1 MRRTSGS
8 LVSRQSHEFFMV
20 PCTLARSSRPYG
32 LIPANMIHGIRFGK
46 APKMQVPVAAQNFLE
61 LLEKSELL
69 TGSQIKKVRD
79 RLRIPDT
86 ATARETAKLLVR
98 GRVLTPFQAERL
110 LEGRYRGL
118 VIDGYRIREVL
129 GFGGMG
135 CVFIAEDPNEDRK
148 VAIKVLS
155 SEHALDAGM
164 LARMKLEAIAGMR
177 LNHPNII
184 RTYRMDT
191 TGAVHYLV
199 MELFRGISLHEL
211 VALYGALKWPM
222 VCDIALQAAEALK
235 AAHAQ
240 GIIHR
245 DIKPAN
251 FLIDQA
257 GVTRILDFGLAMMND
272 VPEEEFSLSMVFG
285 HDCLGTPD
293 YIAPEQSRDSR
304 RVDARAD
311 IYSLGATLYV
321 ALTAHVPFPEKSNKA
336 KLEAHR
342 SKRPRNV
349 CQLRPEIPAEI
360 GAIIA
365 KMMEKDPA
373 KRYQSAD
380 ELADA
385 VRPHAQ
391 RKEIQFDF
399 RELVTLRA
407 KQAKAKVEQSG
418 KKSSGQRS
426 SITSA
431 SGWLKEGNHQIADG
445 TDSFSQ
451 SETPANRQPEPDRIR
466 TEPVRSATPASSR
479 PTTFKG
485 PAPAGWRLQI
495 LGTKRQVALLKART
509 SIGSAHGADIL
520 LLRED
525 GVDSVQCWLE
535 YDGQHWKLHQESKT
549 LPTYVNGKVEALCTL
564 NHGSKI
570 TFGAKMGVQLVSIQQ
585 AEKNRKRLISLVI
598 GLIVLL
604 SVGGIAW
611 LLQSLF
617 QIG

>member
-1 MRRTSGS
+1 MWSHSGEHDS
-8 LVSRQSHEFFMV
+8 WDSDWQSH
-20 PCTLARSSRPYG
+20 
-32 LIPANMIHGIRFGK
+32 
-46 APKMQVPVAAQNFLE
+46 KMQVPVAAQNFLE

-69 TGSQIKKVRD
+69 NGSQIKKVRD
-79 RLRIPDT
+79 RLKIPDT
-86 ATARETAKLLVR
+86 ATAQETAKLLVKAR
-98 GRVLTPFQAERL
+98 ALTPFQAERL

-184 RTYRMDT
+184 RTYRMGT

-211 VALYGALKWPM
+211 VALYGPLNWPM
-222 VCDIALQAAEALK
+222 VCDIALQAAVALK
-235 AAHAQ
+235 AAHTQ

-251 FLIDQA
+251 FLIDQD

-272 VPEEEFSLSMVFG
+272 VPDEEFSLSMVFG

-304 RVDARAD
+304 SVDARAD

-342 SKRPRNV
+342 SKRPKNV
-349 CQLRPEIPAEI
+349 CLLLPEIPAEI

-385 VRPHAQ
+385 VRPYAQ
-391 RKEIQFDF
+391 RKAIQFDF

-431 SGWLKEGNHQIADG
+431 SGWLREGSHQIADG
-445 TDSFSQ
+445 TDSFSH
-451 SETPANRQPEPDRIR
+451 SETPAIRQPEPDQIR
-466 TEPVRSATPASSR
+466 SKPVRSATTSFSR
-479 PTTFKG
+479 PTAFKG
-485 PAPAGWRLQI
+485 SAPAGWRLQI
-495 LGTKRQVALLKART
+495 LGTKRQVALMKVRT
-509 SIGSAHGADIL
+509 SIGSGHGADVM

-535 YDGQHWKLHQESKT
+535 YDGKHWKLHQESKT
-549 LPTYVNGKVEALCTL
+549 HPTYVDGKVEALCTL

-570 TFGAKMGVQLVSIQQ
+570 TFGTKTGVQLLSLQQ
-585 AEKNRKRLISLVI
+585 KAKNRTRLISLVI
-598 GLIVLL
+598 GLIVLM

-611 LLQSLF
+611 LVLSLF
-617 QIG
+617 ETG

>member
-1 MRRTSGS
+1 
-8 LVSRQSHEFFMV
+8 
-20 PCTLARSSRPYG
+20 
-32 LIPANMIHGIRFGK
+32 
-46 APKMQVPVAAQNFLE
+46 MQVPVAAQSFLE
-61 LLEKSELL
+61 LLAKSELL
-69 TGSQIKKVRD
+69 TGSQIKKMRD
-79 RLRIPDT
+79 KLKIPDA

-222 VCDIALQAAEALK
+222 VCDIALQAAQALK

-251 FLIDQA
+251 FLIDQD

-293 YIAPEQSRDSR
+293 YIAPEQSLDSR
-304 RVDARAD
+304 HVDARAD

-365 KMMEKDPA
+365 KMLEKDPA

-385 VRPHAQ
+385 VRPYAQ
-391 RKEIQFDF
+391 RKAIQFDF

-407 KQAKAKVEQSG
+407 KQAKAKAEQSG

-431 SGWLKEGNHQIADG
+431 SGWLREGNYQIADG

-451 SETPANRQPEPDRIR
+451 SETPSIRQPVPDKIR

-479 PTTFKG
+479 PHAFKG

-495 LGTKRQVALLKART
+495 LGTKRQVALMKART
-509 SIGSAHGADIL
+509 SIGSAHGADVL

-535 YDGQHWKLHQESKT
+535 YDGQHWKLHQESRT
-549 LPTYVNGKVEALCTL
+549 LPTYVNGKVEALCAL

-570 TFGAKMGVQLVSIQQ
+570 TFGSKMGVQLLSLQQ
-585 AEKNRKRLISLVI
+585 EAKNRKRLISLVI
-598 GLIVLL
+598 VLIVLM

-611 LLQSLF
+611 LLLSLF
-617 QIG
+617 PIG